1 MPLERRS
8 GETCQPWNSWP
19 LPALSHWEVEV
30 GGTRG
35 SEEERGAKLAR
46 DTWVVDFARAGL
58 VIWRG
63 GNQGSFLV
71 SPPSLES
78 RPVAGRPRTS
88 LETFRGIDIARQMEA
103 GNHGAQV
110 SGDVNASTAARPDSD
125 TASSPIWLA
134 FAWGLAS
141 AASLPVGAI
150 LAIYTR
156 PREKLSANLMA
167 FGGGSFPHPPA
178 CCAYCV
184 CPCAHMTRGCSRL

>member
-1 MPLERRS
+1 M
-8 GETCQPWNSWP
+8 
-19 LPALSHWEVEV
+19 
-30 GGTRG
+30 
-35 SEEERGAKLAR
+35 
-46 DTWVVDFARAGL
+46 VDFAGPCGVAGTWSHL
-58 VIWRG
+58 PV
-63 GNQGSFLV
+63 L
-71 SPPSLES
+71 L
-78 RPVAGRPRTS
+78 RPVQATAVSKRQTRPAEVHS
-88 LETFRGIDIARQMEA
+88 YLETVRGIDIASQMEA

-110 SGDVNASTAARPDSD
+110 SGDVNASTAARPDSE

-184 CPCAHMTRGCSRL
+184 CTCARMTRGRARMQVRCFSP